1 MKAMNPFLPVSEEEI
16 AARIFWIRQHR
27 VMLDR
32 DLAILFETKTIRLR
46 EQVKRNLDRFPENFM
61 FALSDE
67 EIADLSQQGVFTT
80 VQQLGGSRP
89 LVFTEHGVLQLANVL
104 RSERAAEMSVRII
117 EVFVK
122 LRSLLSDHR
131 ELLYRME
138 GAENKLNIHDGALEE
153 LFQLIR
159 QLLHVPAPE
168 RKAIGYRAG

>member
-138 GAENKLNIHDGALEE
+138 GVENKLNIHDGALEE

-159 QLLHVPAPE
+159 QLLQVPAPE

>member
-1 MKAMNPFLPVSEEEI
+1 MNPFLPVSEEEI

-80 VQQLGGSRP
+80 VQQ
-89 LVFTEHGVLQLANVL
+89 
-104 RSERAAEMSVRII
+104 
-117 EVFVK
+117 
-122 LRSLLSDHR
+122 
-131 ELLYRME
+131 
-138 GAENKLNIHDGALEE
+138 
-153 LFQLIR
+153 
-159 QLLHVPAPE
+159 
-168 RKAIGYRAG
+168 